1 MFRLGIIEE
10 SLSDKVVFEMLAE
23 YLHAERTESVEG
35 DECPLWHVKEYRIPD
50 EKMSETAKVLAALV
64 KKTWYAHGFNEKE
77 LYVILHG
84 KYFVLPPKRNFKWRE
99 MIRYGVKYADT
110 DKKYLR
116 KIPLHI

>member
-10 SLSDKVVFEMLAE
+10 SLSDKAVFEMLAE

-35 DECPLWHVKEYRIPD
+35 DEYPLWHIKEYRVPD
-50 EKMSETAKVLAALV
+50 EKMAETAEALTAVV
-64 KKTWYAHGFNEKE
+64 KITWYAHGFNEKE
-77 LYVILHG
+77 LYVILCG
-84 KYFVLPPKRNFKWRE
+84 KHFVLPPKRNFKWRE
-99 MIRYGVKYADT
+99 MIRYSVKYADT

>member
-10 SLSDKVVFEMLAE
+10 SLSDKAICEALAE

-35 DECPLWHVKEYRIPD
+35 DEYPLWHVREYRIPD
-50 EKMSETAKVLAALV
+50 EKMEDTAKALTAVV
-64 KKTWYAHGFNEKE
+64 KKTWYIHGFNDKE

-99 MIRYGVKYADT
+99 MIRYGVKYADV
-110 DKKYLR
+110 DKKYL
-116 KIPLHI
+116 KSIPLHI